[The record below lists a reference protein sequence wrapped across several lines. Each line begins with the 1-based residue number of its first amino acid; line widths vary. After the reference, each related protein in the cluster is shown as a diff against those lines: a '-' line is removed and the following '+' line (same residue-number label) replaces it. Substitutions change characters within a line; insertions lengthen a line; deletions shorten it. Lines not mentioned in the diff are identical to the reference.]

1 MPKSDNGGSRLDRIE
16 AILAAGAARQADRE
30 REFARLLRAQV
41 VLADLM
47 RELSRIVRR
56 FPPTQ

>member
-1 MPKSDNGGSRLDRIE
+1 MPKSDNGRSRLDRIE

-30 REFARLLRAQV
+30 REFARLLRAQAA
-41 VLADLM
+41 LAGLM

-56 FPPTQ
+56 FPRTQ

>member
-16 AILAAGAARQADRE
+16 AILAAGAARQAE
-30 REFARLLRAQV
+30 GKHELARLLRAQI

-47 RELSRIVRR
+47 RELSRIMRR
-56 FPPTQ
+56 FPRTQ

>member
-1 MPKSDNGGSRLDRIE
+1 MPKSDNGQSRLDRIE

-30 REFARLLRAQV
+30 HEFARLLRAQV

-56 FPPTQ
+56 FPRTQ

>member
-1 MPKSDNGGSRLDRIE
+1 MPSPDNGSNRLDRIE

-56 FPPTQ
+56 FPRTQ

>member
-1 MPKSDNGGSRLDRIE
+1 MPKSDNGHSRLDRIE

-30 REFARLLRAQV
+30 HEFARLLRAQV
-41 VLADLM
+41 ALADLM

-56 FPPTQ
+56 FPRTQ

>member
-1 MPKSDNGGSRLDRIE
+1 MPKSDNGGSRLDPIE

-41 VLADLM
+41 ALTALM

-56 FPPTQ
+56 LPPRQ